1 MSRVNVYIYM
11 FLDDHYFSF
20 RKMVRFVSVI
30 PDRML
35 QARSAGW
42 KRRGKKKDFVWNIE
56 LLGQG
61 VRNHFAHSFTS
72 LPRGIRNFR
81 H

>member
-20 RKMVRFVSVI
+20 RTMVRFVSVI

-35 QARSAGW
+35 LARSAGW
-42 KRRGKKKDFVWNIE
+42 KRRGKKRI
-56 LLGQG
+56 LYG
-61 VRNHFAHSFTS
+61 T
-72 LPRGIRNFR
+72 
-81 H
+81 